1 MDVLINNNTHR
12 AISVQSSKI
21 LGNTD
26 EFGVMLSIKTKQFQ
40 DKVLN
45 FFVIIMI
52 YWVMDQ
58 NKAISEQSSVFLCNT
73 DG

>member
-26 EFGVMLSIKTKQFQ
+26 ESGFMHH
-40 DKVLN
+40 
-45 FFVIIMI
+45 
-52 YWVMDQ
+52 
-58 NKAISEQSSVFLCNT
+58 NKAISEQSSKFLCNT
-73 DG
+73 DDLLSYASSQTKFRTKF